1 VLLHRHEPR
10 ATGRCPKLVQL
21 DSRLASARQVTVKP
35 RVVRLAM
42 PGEPLG
48 ERVVVPIAHDLFL
61 EREVRRDVGE
71 DLAEEG
77 FDTLA

>member
-1 VLLHRHEPR
+1 
-10 ATGRCPKLVQL
+10 
-21 DSRLASARQVTVKP
+21 
-35 RVVRLAM
+35 M

>member
-1 VLLHRHEPR
+1 
-10 ATGRCPKLVQL
+10 
-21 DSRLASARQVTVKP
+21 
-35 RVVRLAM
+35 
-42 PGEPLG
+42 
-48 ERVVVPIAHDLFL
+48 VPIAHDLFL